1 MSYNLGLNIVETDGR
16 AAPSI
21 QPAQT
26 SVAAFMILSER
37 GVPGEVYQVVDWSQF
52 KEHFG
57 SQSRTNGAYAIWDSL
72 ITAG

>member
-1 MSYNLGLNIVETDGR
+1 MSYNVGLNIVETDGR
-16 AAPSI
+16 ATPSI

-37 GVPGEVYQVVDWSQF
+37 GVPGEVYQVVNWSQF

-57 SQSRTNGAYAIWDSL
+57 SYKAGANGAYGQCFP
-72 ITAG
+72 TTPH